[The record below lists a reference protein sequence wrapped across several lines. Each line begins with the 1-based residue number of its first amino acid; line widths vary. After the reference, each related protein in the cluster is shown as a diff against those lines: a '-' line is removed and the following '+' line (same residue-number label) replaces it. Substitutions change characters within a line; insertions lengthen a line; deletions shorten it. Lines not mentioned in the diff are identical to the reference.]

1 MQKSQKTLL
10 ERNLSLLKFH
20 RLDVLMFA
28 GAIFVAYQMHTIGL
42 TLTQILV
49 GESVFAL
56 TILLFE
62 IPTGVFSDLVS
73 RKKTLLIAEIFLFF
87 GVLIFALAQSFLH
100 IVISQVVFGIAVA
113 TISGTDSALLFD
125 TLKVL
130 GREDEHKK
138 ILGKITSFFLI
149 TIAIGQIIGGV
160 LGMIDLRLPLLLSI
174 PIPLIRI
181 VLILFLTEPPREN
194 FKHAPSPLS
203 HATSAIKGI
212 FSSRVVGFLI
222 FSSMVIALASKISIH
237 TFNPYMEIIGVPI
250 LYWGMLMAGFNL
262 FAAVIAKQTHFI
274 ENKLGSMNSF
284 IFIFIIWIL
293 GFVLMAKVHI
303 FLAFLWPML
312 HWIMRPFKDIFFSDE
327 INKRTE
333 SSKRATVLSM
343 ASFSGQ
349 FLQVFALPVFGY
361 IIDVWSLETMYIL
374 MGSLLLVMGFIG
386 MVGIKVF
393 TRSS

>member
-20 RLDVLMFA
+20 RLDVLIFA
-28 GAIFVAYQMHTIGL
+28 GAIFIAYQMHTIGL

-56 TILLFE
+56 SILLFE

-73 RKKTLLIAEIFLFF
+73 RKKTLLIAEVFLFF

-100 IVISQVVFGIAVA
+100 IIISQIVFGIALA
-113 TISGTDSALLFD
+113 TISGTDSAFLFD
-125 TLKVL
+125 TLKAL

-138 ILGKITSFFLI
+138 ILGEITSFFLI
-149 TIAIGQIIGGV
+149 TIAVGQIIGGF
-160 LGMIDLRLPLLLSI
+160 LGTIDLRLPVLLSI

-194 FKHAPSPLS
+194 FKNAPSPLS
-203 HATSAIKGI
+203 HTTSAIKWI
-212 FSSRVVGFLI
+212 FSSRIVGFLM

-237 TFNPYMEIIGVPI
+237 TFNPYMEIINVPI
-250 LYWGMLMAGFNL
+250 LYWGILMAGFNL
-262 FAAVIAKQTHFI
+262 LAAFIAKQTHFI
-274 ENKLGSMNSF
+274 GKKLGSMNSF

-293 GFVLMAKVHI
+293 GFILMAKVHI
-303 FLAFLWPML
+303 FLAFLWPLL
-312 HWIMRPFKDIFFSDE
+312 HWVMRPFRDIFFSDE

-343 ASFSGQ
+343 TNFAGQ
-349 FLQVFALPVFGY
+349 SLQVIALPIFGY
-361 IIDVWSLETMYIL
+361 ITDVWSLETTYLVMSG
-374 MGSLLLVMGFIG
+374 MLLVMGFISG
-386 MVGIKVF
+386 FGIKVF
-393 TRSS
+393 TKQ